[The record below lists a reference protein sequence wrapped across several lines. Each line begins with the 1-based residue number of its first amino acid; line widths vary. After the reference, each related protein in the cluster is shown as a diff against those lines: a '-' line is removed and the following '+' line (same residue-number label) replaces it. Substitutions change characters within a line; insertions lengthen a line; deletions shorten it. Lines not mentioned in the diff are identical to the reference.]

1 MGTFPFAIKWSTH
14 NYTISNSNTILGPYK
29 LLSSKST
36 GYSKQNFPL
45 FILERK
51 NLLCLFSK
59 ERIYHNMHTKSA
71 ASYYLVIYRQKENK
85 IDNHRHH
92 SISALFLHTI
102 ESKNKQTN
110 WVLST
115 HIASKKIRKIIIQ
128 QGRIFDHLILFST
141 C

>member
-1 MGTFPFAIKWSTH
+1 
-14 NYTISNSNTILGPYK
+14 
-29 LLSSKST
+29 
-36 GYSKQNFPL
+36 
-45 FILERK
+45 
-51 NLLCLFSK
+51 
-59 ERIYHNMHTKSA
+59 MHTKSA

-128 QGRIFDHLILFST
+128 QRQNFQSFNT
-141 C
+141 F